1 MWYKV
6 NKLTSYSEE
15 KVTSNIIIYV
25 FLAKMDVKHI
35 KIEYYL
41 PFEVI
46 TQPYFF
52 DHRQTVAR
60 DMSVT
65 F

>member
-1 MWYKV
+1 M
-6 NKLTSYSEE
+6 EE
-15 KVTSNIIIYV
+15 SFIILAQFYV

-52 DHRQTVAR
+52 DHRHTVAR